1 MSAREVIVK
10 KVPVENVTP
19 LYDVFV
25 NGRRVMQSVPYE
37 RFLAYLQNIHEVLND
52 EE

>member
-1 MSAREVIVK
+1 MRVQEFVVK
-10 KVPVENVTP
+10 KVPVENDTP

-37 RFLAYLQNIHEVLND
+37 RFLAYLQNIHEVSDND
-52 EE
+52 